1 MIPGIQIKA
10 HDLSNAYFVCVL
22 LVLSETASGWS
33 IVLPARGDALACIHI
48 ALGNQNGASEKHEV
62 FVTVGLNK
70 CREER

>member
-1 MIPGIQIKA
+1 MIAFCVFRP
-10 HDLSNAYFVCVL
+10 LEAYDPKNRLTAFFGVL
-22 LVLSETASGWS
+22 TQVS
-33 IVLPARGDALACIHI
+33 ARGDALACILI